1 MDNPKN
7 HQGQA
12 MDIFSGDIYP
22 RVFKLVVRNEPGEAT
37 LGKKMLRVIT
47 ELDGKRNVGTIA
59 RNIGMELGEVKEK
72 IISRLLKQNIMAPVD
87 EPILS
92 LKGDFFVYL
101 TDQLSMA
108 AGPMAEVLIED
119 AVASLGYDRS
129 SFPKH
134 HIQDLNELLARK
146 IFREE
151 KRAIFKLNLFKKI
164 SSEEV

>member
-1 MDNPKN
+1 M
-7 HQGQA
+7 
-12 MDIFSGDIYP
+12 
-22 RVFKLVVRNEPGEAT
+22 VRNEPGEVT
-37 LGKKMLRVIT
+37 LDKKVLRVIT
-47 ELDGKRNVGTIA
+47 ELDGKKNVGTIA

-72 IISRLLKQNIMAPVD
+72 IISRLLKQNIIALVD

-134 HIQDLNELLARK
+134 HVQDLIELLARK
-146 IFREE
+146 IF
-151 KRAIFKLNLFKKI
+151 
-164 SSEEV
+164 

>member
-1 MDNPKN
+1 L
-7 HQGQA
+7 
-12 MDIFSGDIYP
+12 DIFSGDISP
-22 RVFKLVVRNEPGEAT
+22 QAFKFVVRNEPGEVT
-37 LGKKMLRVIT
+37 LDKKMLQVIA
-47 ELDGKRNVGTIA
+47 L
-59 RNIGMELGEVKEK
+59 
-72 IISRLLKQNIMAPVD
+72 VD

-108 AGPMAEVLIED
+108 TGPMAEVLIED

-134 HIQDLNELLARK
+134 HAQDLNELLARK